1 MSKKAIICVDDERYV
16 LTSLRDQLSHYL
28 GSEYEIE
35 LAESGAEALEIFEEL
50 QESQIEIP
58 LIISD
63 QIMPGMKGDELLIKI
78 HEQYPKTLKIL
89 LTGQANAEAVGKAV
103 NFANLYRYIA
113 KPWDKT
119 DLCLTVTEAI
129 RSYDQDK
136 ELAEKNETLQKIN
149 GELEQLNASLEHK
162 VAERTAELAKTEAE
176 LRQSEE
182 KFSRA
187 FRSSPSAIT
196 LTRLSDG
203 CHIEV
208 NDSFCHFTGYTH
220 EEIIGHT
227 VLDLNLWVQW
237 EDRIQLFEILQEK
250 GKIHNY
256 EFDFRT
262 KSGVIRTAL
271 LSAELINLNGQ
282 TCVIA
287 VSQDISDRKQV
298 EAALKEA
305 KEVAER
311 ANRAKSEFL
320 ANMSHEL
327 RTPLNAILGFAQLL
341 TRDSSLKPEQ
351 RESIEIINRSGE
363 HLLAL
368 INDVLQMSKIE
379 VGKVTLDQH
388 SFDLYHLL
396 DSLEVMF
403 QLPAQQ
409 KGLQLIFDRAP
420 DLPEYIQTDESKL
433 RQVLINLLGNA
444 IKFTSSGGI
453 TLRVIRELNVGRL
466 KVECFNQ
473 LQVETLNV
481 ERSNQA
487 SDLPFGNTYGEQP
500 LNLQPSTLQ
509 PVTLHFEVEDTGPG
523 IAPEEIDTIFEA
535 FTQTATG
542 RKSQEGTGLGLPI
555 SRKFVQLMGGEI
567 TVNSTLGKGTI
578 FKFDVEVSLGSAAEN
593 QRLQPTRQVIA
604 LEPGQPNYRILVVD
618 DVKESR
624 LLLVKLLASVGFSVQ
639 EAVNGQEALDQW
651 NAFQPH
657 LIWMD
662 MRMPVMNGYETTK
675 QIRKAELTRINDEK
689 SSGLK
694 SQRPLLNHQ
703 TDNFLHPGQR
713 QGAALTSVT
722 LDTSTVIIALTASAF
737 EEERHLVLSAGCDDF
752 VRKPYQESVIFEKM
766 AQYLGVR
773 YVYEEPTPLQRTRQ
787 VAAQG
792 GAQGGTVDSSFVLQ
806 PSSFQV
812 MPPEWVNQLYQAA
825 GCVNDEE
832 IFRLIEQIP
841 PCHALLAKAI
851 ANSIKN
857 FRYDRLIDL
866 IEAAR
871 TQKLD
876 GNG

>member
-1 MSKKAIICVDDERYV
+1 MSKGTIICVDDERYV

-35 LAESGAEALEIFEEL
+35 LAESGEEALEIFEEFR
-50 QESQIEIP
+50 ESKIEIA

-119 DLCLTVTEAI
+119 DLCLTVIEAI

-136 ELAEKNETLQKIN
+136 ELAEKNEALQKIN
-149 GELEQLNASLEHK
+149 AELEQLNASLEHK
-162 VAERTAELAKTEAE
+162 VAERTAELAKTETE

-208 NDSFCHFTGYTH
+208 NDSFCHFTGYTR

-227 VLDLNLWVQW
+227 VLELNLWVQW
-237 EDRIQLFEILQEK
+237 EDRVQLFEVLQEK
-250 GKIHNY
+250 GTIHNY

-262 KSGVIRTAL
+262 KSGAIRTAL

-282 TCVIA
+282 TCVIS

-379 VGKVTLDQH
+379 VGKVTLDQQ

-420 DLPEYIQTDESKL
+420 ALPQYIQTDESKL

-444 IKFTSSGGI
+444 IKFTEQDRVI
-453 TLRVIRELNVGRL
+453 LRV
-466 KVECFNQ
+466 
-473 LQVETLNV
+473 T
-481 ERSNQA
+481 RSQNSEFRIQNGK
-487 SDLPFGNTYGEQP
+487 LPPNSC
-500 LNLQPSTLQ
+500 LLLPSSFF
-509 PVTLHFEVEDTGPG
+509 LHFEVEDTGPG

-578 FKFDVEVSLGSAAEN
+578 FKFDVEVSLSSAAEN
-593 QRLQPTRQVIA
+593 PRLQPTRQVIA
-604 LEPGQPNYRILVVD
+604 LEAGQPNYRILVVD

-675 QIRKAELTRINDEK
+675 QIRKAELRRINDEK

-694 SQRPLLNHQ
+694 SQLPLLNHQ
-703 TDNFLHPGQR
+703 THNSLHPGQH
-713 QGAALTSVT
+713 QGAALTSLT
-722 LDTSTVIIALTASAF
+722 LNTSTVIIALTASAF

-773 YVYEEPTPLQRTRQ
+773 YVYEEPTPLRTRQ

-792 GAQGGTVDSSFVLQ
+792 GAEGGTLDSSFVLQ

-841 PCHALLAKAI
+841 PSHALLAKAI
-851 ANSIKN
+851 ADSIKN

-866 IEAAR
+866 IEATR
-871 TQKLD
+871 TQKLE
-876 GNG
+876 GNC